1 MWGIHRLRRA
11 SRSGYNAPST
21 DIPNTMIQRLIMP
34 PIPVTVGGSNQ
45 KVFTLNASVTDP
57 VLIWIGDEPDWLT
70 RTVVYTWNA
79 TSNAILNSS
88 GVEATDVD
96 SVLGVWYMYLY
107 CDAAGSETL
116 IPSQTAPS
124 YVETGF
130 NAGLYGHPGTD
141 RVRFYRYVGCHVCT
155 TAATPA
161 FLATKKYGHTYHFAS
176 ISVASDATWTAADYT
191 TRVPA
196 IKGIKVAGFL
206 STGVVGTVSVSASS
220 VDDQGAITVSA
231 VGLGSNIIQAP
242 FGPIDSTGDG
252 KIYGKDTAQRGD
264 VHISQYVDVV

>member
-1 MWGIHRLRRA
+1 MLGIFRLRRA
-11 SRSGYNAPST
+11 SRSGYNAPSS
-21 DIPNTMIQRLIMP
+21 DIPNTMIQRLVMP
-34 PIPVTVGGSNQ
+34 PIPVTVGGSNNG
-45 KVFTLNASVTDP
+45 VFTLNASVTDP

-79 TSNAILNSS
+79 TSNPILTSAGAESS
-88 GVEATDVD
+88 DTD
-96 SVLGVWYMYLY
+96 SVLGIWYMYLY
-107 CDAAGSETL
+107 VDAAGSETL

-130 NAGLYGHPGTD
+130 NAGLYGHPGTS
-141 RVRFYRYVGCHVCT
+141 RTRFYRYVGCHVCT

-161 FLATKKYGHTYHFAS
+161 FLAVKKYGHTYHFAS
-176 ISVASDATWTAADYT
+176 ISVATGTGWVAIDFS

-196 IKGIKVAGFL
+196 IKGIKVVGRL
-206 STGVVGTVSVSASS
+206 ETGLEATVSVSASS
-220 VDDQGAITVSA
+220 VDDQGAITVSC